1 MATESSSLTAK
12 IDASNILNI
21 NNDVFL
27 GGYLFHYQISV

>member
-27 GGYLFHYQISV
+27 WYLFHYQISV